1 MMLVPRKREF
11 DLLDD
16 IFDEP
21 MFNFSNNNIMK
32 TDIKDHKNSYEIVVD
47 LPGYEKDN
55 IEMTINDGYLTINA
69 KTKHEVNE
77 GNEEGS
83 KFIRKERYYGECS
96 RSFYV
101 GNTIKEEDIKAN
113 FKNGVL
119 SVSVPKKDP
128 KKEISEKKRIQ
139 ID

>member
-1 MMLVPRKREF
+1 MMLVPRRRDF
-11 DLLDD
+11 DFLDD

-21 MFNFSNNNIMK
+21 MFNFSHNNIMK

>member
-32 TDIKDHKNSYEIVVD
+32 TDIKDHKHSYEIVVD

>member
-1 MMLVPRKREF
+1 MMLVPRRRDF
-11 DLLDD
+11 DFLDD

-21 MFNFSNNNIMK
+21 MFNFHSNNIMK
-32 TDIKDHKNSYEIVVD
+32 TDIKDHKQSYEIVVD
-47 LPGYEKDN
+47 LPGYEKEN

-69 KTKHEVNE
+69 KTNHEVNE

-101 GNTIKEEDIKAN
+101 GNTITEEDIKAN

-128 KKEISEKKRIQ
+128 KKEISEKKHIQ

>member
-1 MMLVPRKREF
+1 MMLVPRRDF
-11 DLLDD
+11 NLLDD

-21 MFNFSNNNIMK
+21 MFNFNHNNIMK
-32 TDIKDHKNSYEIVVD
+32 TDIKDHKHSYEIVVD

-69 KTKHEVNE
+69 KTNHEVNE
-77 GNEEGS
+77 GNEEGG

-101 GNTIKEEDIKAN
+101 GDRIKEEDIKAN

-119 SVSVPKKDP
+119 SVSVPKTDP
-128 KKEISEKKRIQ
+128 KKEIPEKKRIQ